1 MAIEVLG
8 PLTVGGR
15 AARLGPRDR
24 VVLAALTVR
33 PGEPVSADR
42 LAEALWPDQPPETW
56 AKVVQGC
63 IVRLRKVLGT
73 QSIETSS
80 LGYRLVVP
88 ADDLDKTRFERMVAR
103 GRELLTLGEP
113 ERAAYVIDEALSLW
127 RGSPLS
133 ELDGWAPGAVERHRL
148 EELRMD
154 AEELSIDAAL
164 RAGRCREVLGGAEA
178 MVSAA
183 PLRERRWALL
193 ALAQYQSGQQAQALR
208 TLHQVKSL
216 LATELGL
223 DPGPDL
229 VALEQ
234 AILRQDPSLVAEA
247 VLPEPS
253 AVCPYRGLVPY
264 DVADS
269 ETFFGRDGEV
279 ADCLRRLA
287 QNGVVLIVGPSGSGK
302 SSLARAGV
310 AAALE
315 RDGQRVVVVTPGVHP
330 LDSLT
335 PLPTSGRVPVLVVDQ
350 CEETLTLC
358 DDPAERVAFF
368 ARLVEHAGAGGLV
381 LALRADRLGDLAA
394 FPDLVRIVEPSLHL
408 LGAMDEQSLRATVE
422 GPARQAGLLL
432 EPGLVDLL
440 VREVE
445 GEPGALPLLS
455 HALRET
461 WANREGRTL
470 TVEGYRATG
479 GIRGAVARSAEE
491 VYERV
496 PAERR
501 GLLRDLLLRLV
512 APAAE
517 GDPVPSRIPR
527 RLVGGDEPHEQV
539 ITLLVDARL
548 VTTDDGVVELAHE
561 ALVREWP
568 RLKGWLE
575 EDREG
580 QRILRHLAGTADAW
594 DSMGRPESEL
604 YRGVRLAQVT
614 DWRERAAPDLTVVER
629 DFLAAS
635 QGQVDAELRAARQR
649 ASHEAAA
656 RRRTRRLAAVLAAVL
671 AVALVAAGLATAF
684 QRDASERADE
694 ADANRLSA
702 LSRSVGS
709 LDLSLLLAV
718 AAVEVADTPD
728 TRDGLLE
735 ALVEHRR
742 ALQVVQVGGHPTGSA
757 LGAHGEMLYLSSLDR
772 TVSWRV
778 GSDEPAT
785 RFGGWDDWFISAS
798 PTRDMV
804 GMVGHEGNGEPF
816 AAAFD
821 SQGAQLTKMSL
832 DDLGVDYLRVTAF
845 TGDGSAML
853 VDALTEDGRGLR
865 GNVVEVDLNTERV
878 IRSVSGLLVSDGWPE
893 GQFADDGSGIAYW
906 NHDNPREA
914 MLLDLT
920 SGRST
925 MLRTIP
931 RPAASAGFQPVPAG
945 VVQRWDDGGLTLYDK
960 SGRVAQQIDAHQD
973 TVRDVEVAA
982 DGTWAATVDD
992 AGTVMLWDIDGSNGR
1007 WASRESLPGHSGP
1020 VTSVEATP
1028 DGGTLLTGSEDGTV
1042 IVWDTT
1048 AEAGFGAPIQGLGE
1062 RWISNRPVTVQPG
1075 RLVVAPTREAPTGG
1089 GVRAAFQ
1096 DEGTVEAAFVDPTT
1110 GRVVDRVPVGQAPGS
1125 FFGSSVSLSPD
1136 RSLVAVTS
1144 AHVTVVIDVATR
1156 NVVSR
1161 IALPTY
1167 DDRPNEPVWGTEW
1180 SADGSRL
1187 LLGADGGAS
1196 PTDGAI
1202 VVVDP
1207 MTGAVLERVDAGYAP
1222 QVMELSPDGQTLA
1235 AASALE
1241 GSPTDSPPTVR
1252 LHDAR
1257 TLEQQRT
1264 LDLGDAGHSFD
1275 LSYSPD
1281 GRRLAVGGA
1290 HGMLT
1295 VFDTDTGRPL
1305 RPAVRVHDQFV
1316 GQVEWLPDGRTVVT
1330 TSPDGR
1336 ASLYDVERGLVR
1348 TSGLPGSDSGTQG
1361 YTYLLSMGADH
1372 LTVITGGERGRR
1384 YPMGLSRWLDY
1395 ACTVAGRD
1403 LTRDEWAS
1411 YLPGREYRPIC
1422 TERS

>member
-8 PLTVGGR
+8 PLTVGGE
-15 AARLGPRDR
+15 ATRLGPRDR

-33 PGEPVSADR
+33 PGDPVSADR

-56 AKVVQGC
+56 TKVVQGC
-63 IVRLRKVLGT
+63 IMRLRKVLGT
-73 QSIETSS
+73 EAIETSS

-88 ADDLDKTRFERMVAR
+88 ADDLDKARFERLVAR

-113 ERAAYVIDEALSLW
+113 ERAAYVLDEALALW

-133 ELDGWAPGAVERHRL
+133 ELDGWTPGSVERHRL
-148 EELRMD
+148 EELRRD
-154 AEELSIDAAL
+154 AEELSVDAAL
-164 RAGRCREVLGGAEA
+164 RAGRCREVLGAAEA

-183 PLRERRWALL
+183 PLRDRRWALL

-269 ETFFGRDGEV
+269 ETFFGRDGQV

-358 DDPAERVAFF
+358 DDSAEREAFS
-368 ARLVEHAGAGGLV
+368 ARLVEHAGRGGLV

-394 FPDLVRIVEPSLHL
+394 FPDLVRIVEPNLHL
-408 LGAMDEQSLRATVE
+408 LGAMDEHSLRAAVE

-491 VYERV
+491 VYGRV

-527 RLVGGDEPHEQV
+527 RLVGGDEPHEQL

-548 VTTDDGVVELAHE
+548 VTTDDGVLELAHE

-656 RRRTRRLAAVLAAVL
+656 RRRTRRLAAVLAAVM

-718 AAVEVADTPD
+718 AAVDVADTPD

-742 ALQVVQVGGHPTGSA
+742 AIRVVPVGGHPTGSA
-757 LGAHGEMLYLSSLDR
+757 IGANGEMLYLSSLDR
-772 TVSWRV
+772 IVSWRV
-778 GSDEPAT
+778 GSVEPAT
-785 RFGGWDDWFISAS
+785 WFAAWDDWFISAS

-804 GMVGHEGNGEPF
+804 GLVGHEGTGDPF

-821 SQGAQLTKMSL
+821 SRGTQLIKMSTE
-832 DDLGVDYLRVTAF
+832 DLGAIFIRTTAF

-853 VDALTEDGRGLR
+853 VDTLVEDRRGLR
-865 GNVVEVDLNTERV
+865 GTVVEVDLNTGRV
-878 IRSVSGLLVSDGWPE
+878 VRSVAGLVVSDGWPE
-893 GQFADDGSGIAYW
+893 GQFADDASSIAYW
-906 NHDNPREA
+906 NHDNPRDA
-914 MLLDLT
+914 MLLDLDT
-920 SGRST
+920 ERYT
-925 MLRTIP
+925 IVRTIS

-960 SGRVAQQIDAHQD
+960 SGRPAQQMDAHQD

-992 AGTVMLWDIDGSNGR
+992 AGTVMLWDIDGSSGR
-1007 WASRESLPGHSGP
+1007 WTRRESLPGHSGP
-1020 VTSVEATP
+1020 VTSVESTP

-1042 IVWDTT
+1042 IAWDTT
-1048 AEAGFGAPIQGLGE
+1048 TDAGFGATIQGLGD
-1062 RWISNRPVTVQPG
+1062 RWISNRPVTVEPG
-1075 RLVVAPTREAPTGG
+1075 RLVVAATREAPTGG
-1089 GVRAAFQ
+1089 AVTFQ
-1096 DEGTVEAAFVDPTT
+1096 DESTVEAAFIDPNT
-1110 GRVVDRVPVGQAPGS
+1110 GHAMDEVPVGEAPENY
-1125 FFGSSVSLSPD
+1125 FGSSVSLSPD

-1144 AHVTVVIDVATR
+1144 THVTVLISVATR
-1156 NVVSR
+1156 RVVSR
-1161 IALPTY
+1161 IALRPY
-1167 DDRPNEPVWGTEW
+1167 DDQPNEPVWGTEW

-1187 LLGADGGAS
+1187 LLGADGGPS

-1207 MTGAVLERVDAGYAP
+1207 RTGDILQRVDVGYAP

-1257 TLEQQRT
+1257 TLEQHRT
-1264 LDLGDAGHSFD
+1264 LQLGDAGHSFD

-1281 GRRLAVGGA
+1281 GRWLAVGGS

-1295 VFDTDTGRPL
+1295 VFDTRTGRPL

-1330 TSPDGR
+1330 TAPDGR
-1336 ASLYDVERGLVR
+1336 AALYDVERGLVR

-1372 LTVITGGERGRR
+1372 LTVITGGEPGRR
-1384 YPMGLSRWLDY
+1384 YPMELSRWLDY

-1411 YLPGREYRPIC
+1411 YLPGREYRRIC